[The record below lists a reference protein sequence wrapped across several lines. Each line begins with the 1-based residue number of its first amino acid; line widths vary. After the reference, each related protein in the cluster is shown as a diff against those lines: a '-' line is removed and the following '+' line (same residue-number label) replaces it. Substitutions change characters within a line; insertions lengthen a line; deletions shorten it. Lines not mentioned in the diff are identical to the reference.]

1 MRPRTLLHYLWHAN
15 TMKTANAVFLI
26 YDAILTMA
34 DEVHLIWRRRLNAA
48 STIFI
53 LNRIGA
59 ILLLLWLVLQD
70 TDGVSWYLMCMHSSS
85 HDSSRCE

>member
-1 MRPRTLLHYLWHAN
+1 MT
-15 TMKTANAVFLI
+15 TITANAVFLI
-26 YDAILTMA
+26 YDAILTVA

-59 ILLLLWLVLQD
+59 ILLLLWLILQD
-70 TDGVSWYLMCMHSSS
+70 SDGVSWHLMRMRSSS